1 MATRSIVRSEPEK
14 AASLPAARRA
24 PYAPVGAL
32 NGFLSSIR
40 NGRPPARVDVAYVKS
55 HSLARA
61 NEWALLSALK
71 FLGIIDPR
79 GYPTS
84 IFRQLQG
91 AQDGVRQALSHL
103 VNGAY
108 QPAFEA
114 GAARM
119 TQAQLRA
126 WFAENSSP
134 SQAANA
140 ARFFREVCHLA
151 GIDLSGEVA
160 LSPRTE
166 RSRVTAR
173 SKPAQPGTAASRSG
187 TPVRDLLAKMPAHQT
202 WKGTPS
208 EYVRILEI
216 FDRLAGLL

>member
-1 MATRSIVRSEPEK
+1 MATRSIVHSDAQT
-14 AASLPAARRA
+14 AASLLAARRA

-32 NGFLSSIR
+32 HGFLSSIR

-71 FLGIIDPR
+71 FLGVVDPR

-91 AQDGVRQALSHL
+91 APDGVKQALSHL
-103 VNGAY
+103 VLGAY
-108 QPAFEA
+108 KATFDA
-114 GAARM
+114 GAAHM
-119 TQAQLRA
+119 TQAQLKT
-126 WFAENSSP
+126 WFAENSSA

-140 ARFFREVCHLA
+140 ARFFREACHLA
-151 GIDLSGEVA
+151 GIELSGEVD
-160 LSPRTE
+160 LRLPTE
-166 RSRVTAR
+166 RGRVASR
-173 SKPAQPGTAASRSG
+173 SKPAQPGTAASRRG
-187 TPVRDLLAKMPAHQT
+187 APVQDLLAKMPSHQT

-208 EYVRILEI
+208 EYVRVLEI